1 MRAQRI
7 LLILLC
13 TLLLMSALLFRC
25 LGCNKE
31 CKDARGLKTHER
43 SCQKNT
49 VFTTSTLK
57 KRGREEG
64 LRVGEKVARM
74 ENESL
79 VQKDR
84 EILRGRRDETEP
96 DEFGSFRCYPTRPT
110 AAPQGPGSL
119 DKLSDAPTLSE
130 QLDGGSTSSA
140 LQRFGPGV
148 LKTIQDGAEKARDW
162 FFPFLNVTVFRLMAW
177 ANTGSN
183 VKSDKEIQR
192 LVDEVIL
199 ADDFNREDLRSFRV
213 PREFERLDSMDAPNN
228 VFAATDGWHET
239 SVKIQVPKEGV
250 RFTSEA
256 DAPTFTVPNVF
267 FRKLTEVIR
276 SAAQAAK
283 GQDVDFL
290 PFRSYWRR
298 RKMNPER
305 AANGDPGHS
314 DSEPSGLSDDD
325 NSGDRFENIRLF
337 SDLPDTDAMLEE
349 DARIR
354 AMPRN
359 PEDAPEVE
367 YALAPLMVWS
377 DSTHLAN
384 FGGANLW
391 PVYIYFGWLSKYLRA
406 RPKSFAAHHLAYLPS
421 LPDSIQDWYQTH
433 YRTTA
438 TADVLR
444 FCKKELMH
452 AIWCLLMDDEFMN
465 AYHKGMLIH
474 CADGVWRRFFPR
486 FFTYSA
492 DYPEKALLACI
503 RFLAQCPCPRCLIKK
518 ADILRM
524 GSSSDQQQRQNW
536 RIDGS
541 KLWNIIARVRQWIYR
556 RGYALTSKAIT
567 QVLDPMSILPTRSAF
582 SSRLGATGFN
592 FYSLFAPDILHEF
605 ELGVWK
611 AIFIHLLRILCAV
624 GNDRIQILNERFR
637 RVPTFGRNTI
647 RRFSR
652 NVSGMKQMAGR
663 DLEDILQCIMPVFE
677 TCLPPP
683 HDELVMTLLFKL
695 ALWHGLAKLRL
706 HTEETVAIFHAATR
720 SLGKI
725 ARQFLHKT
733 CEAYETRELP
743 KEEAARG
750 RPTVVQTVK
759 RKLLNLLTYKWHSL
773 GDCPF
778 AIPWFGCL
786 DGVNTQQGEMEHRQV
801 KRFYVRTN
809 KNQAA
814 RQIARR
820 QRREHQLLKMLQRD
834 RERRTAEQAVASAPL
849 AEEARKA
856 PPAASHNQAE
866 ADPLPF
872 QTSPHER
879 YHVSRSER
887 HHENIFKWVSEHH
900 NDPAFPSFIPML
912 KDHLLS
918 RLTDREYDGDEDG
931 FGPDEHDTVRFVN
944 DRIYFHKALRINY
957 TSYDMRRAQD
967 TINPRTQPNIMLLA
981 PTEDDGD
988 DSANQHPYWY
998 ARVLGIFHLNVKH
1011 RGFLSKSKAARRM
1024 DVLWI
1029 RWYGRDLT
1037 APGGFETCRLH
1048 RVGFIPHDAP
1058 NSFGFLDPN
1067 QVLRAC
1073 HIIPAFAYG
1082 KTPEYLPPSVARR
1095 PEERDEDYVYY
1106 YIGMFADRDML
1117 MRFIGGA
1124 IGHKGLPSNRVT
1136 ARIRY
1141 PQGELNSALVDE
1153 LWETSLDHDAAPVTE
1168 YSGSADPA
1176 RAASEAEEGVPSDEE
1191 DYGYQWNYDESEDDR
1206 NEAADDEPEVEGNL
1220 SDGNGAEEERAG
1232 EDSPDE
1238 LGGEDGEEMWE
1249 DDFEQEGYA
1258 SP

>member
-1 MRAQRI
+1 
-7 LLILLC
+7 
-13 TLLLMSALLFRC
+13 
-25 LGCNKE
+25 
-31 CKDARGLKTHER
+31 
-43 SCQKNT
+43 
-49 VFTTSTLK
+49 
-57 KRGREEG
+57 
-64 LRVGEKVARM
+64 
-74 ENESL
+74 
-79 VQKDR
+79 
-84 EILRGRRDETEP
+84 
-96 DEFGSFRCYPTRPT
+96 
-110 AAPQGPGSL
+110 
-119 DKLSDAPTLSE
+119 
-130 QLDGGSTSSA
+130 
-140 LQRFGPGV
+140 
-148 LKTIQDGAEKARDW
+148 
-162 FFPFLNVTVFRLMAW
+162 
-177 ANTGSN
+177 
-183 VKSDKEIQR
+183 
-192 LVDEVIL
+192 
-199 ADDFNREDLRSFRV
+199 
-213 PREFERLDSMDAPNN
+213 
-228 VFAATDGWHET
+228 
-239 SVKIQVPKEGV
+239 
-250 RFTSEA
+250 
-256 DAPTFTVPNVF
+256 
-267 FRKLTEVIR
+267 
-276 SAAQAAK
+276 
-283 GQDVDFL
+283 
-290 PFRSYWRR
+290 
-298 RKMNPER
+298 
-305 AANGDPGHS
+305 
-314 DSEPSGLSDDD
+314 
-325 NSGDRFENIRLF
+325 
-337 SDLPDTDAMLEE
+337 
-349 DARIR
+349 
-354 AMPRN
+354 
-359 PEDAPEVE
+359 
-367 YALAPLMVWS
+367 
-377 DSTHLAN
+377 
-384 FGGANLW
+384 
-391 PVYIYFGWLSKYLRA
+391 
-406 RPKSFAAHHLAYLPS
+406 
-421 LPDSIQDWYQTH
+421 
-433 YRTTA
+433 
-438 TADVLR
+438 
-444 FCKKELMH
+444 
-452 AIWCLLMDDEFMN
+452 
-465 AYHKGMLIH
+465 
-474 CADGVWRRFFPR
+474 
-486 FFTYSA
+486 
-492 DYPEKALLACI
+492 
-503 RFLAQCPCPRCLIKK
+503 
-518 ADILRM
+518 
-524 GSSSDQQQRQNW
+524 
-536 RIDGS
+536 
-541 KLWNIIARVRQWIYR
+541 
-556 RGYALTSKAIT
+556 
-567 QVLDPMSILPTRSAF
+567 
-582 SSRLGATGFN
+582 
-592 FYSLFAPDILHEF
+592 
-605 ELGVWK
+605 
-611 AIFIHLLRILCAV
+611 
-624 GNDRIQILNERFR
+624 
-637 RVPTFGRNTI
+637 
-647 RRFSR
+647 
-652 NVSGMKQMAGR
+652 
-663 DLEDILQCIMPVFE
+663 MPVFE

-750 RPTVVQTVK
+750 RRKVAMLAKKGNKTTARRTQKKRRPGEPTQPPSTEGAPAVTVVQTVK

-820 QRREHQLLKMLQRD
+820 QRREHQLLKMLQRN

-856 PPAASHNQAE
+856 PPAASHNQAGTIEQPQNGTLHAASRSTPIRRGAALSSTE

-1136 ARIRY
+1136 ARSLLSAIFKYRSLCKQTVSIRY

-1220 SDGNGAEEERAG
+1220 SDGDGAEEERAG